1 MIEFHEGPKVFISRL
16 MQYLDLP
23 NNILI
28 SNSSNSDITHANQL
42 LGKSFVIGRLDGLTF
57 YDFSYSS
64 LSSYLK
70 STNHHLLSLIT
81 PTKFR
86 VPRFA
91 NIVLNRYIN
100 RNARWLYSNSNGL
113 VFQSK
118 LSYEMHVHFNGF
130 NSYEY
135 EIPYDIIHNGID
147 TNDFKNDPSCKL
159 KGFPSLIISAS
170 TFRLYKRLKEAIILT
185 NLLCTEFPNIHLNII
200 GECDSLTLNSIKNLN
215 TSRCT
220 FHGRISQNALPKY
233 YGGADIQLS
242 LSLFDACP
250 NVVCEGLACGLP
262 VITPKESG
270 AFELI
275 GKCNSDWAVTEDV
288 KLDYMNYHCTEH
300 MPVIPFKQYISK
312 IISITQNLKD
322 HSDSA
327 RLRAISSLD
336 IKIIAKKYREFIEK
350 VLDEHT

>member
-1 MIEFHEGPKVFISRL
+1 MIELHEGPKVFISRL
-16 MQYLDLP
+16 MQHLDLP
-23 NNILI
+23 GNTLI
-28 SNSSNSDITHANQL
+28 SNPSNSDINLSKKL
-42 LGKSFVIGRLDGLTF
+42 LGKSLIIGRLDGLTF
-57 YDFSYSS
+57 YDFSYSA

-70 STNHHLLSLIT
+70 STNHYLLSCIV
-81 PTKFR
+81 PRNFR
-86 VPRFA
+86 VPKFA
-91 NIVLNRYIN
+91 NFALNRFLN

-130 NSYEY
+130 NNY
-135 EIPYDIIHNGID
+135 EIPCDIIHNGID
-147 TNDFKNDPSCKL
+147 TNDFKIDPSCKL
-159 KGFPSLIISAS
+159 KGYPSLIISAS
-170 TFRLYKRLKEAIILT
+170 TFRLYKRLRDAIILT

-215 TSRCT
+215 ISRCT
-220 FHGRISQNALPKY
+220 FHGRISQSALPKY

-250 NVVCEGLACGLP
+250 NVVIEGLACGLP
-262 VITPKESG
+262 VVTPKESG

-275 GKCNSDWAVTEDV
+275 GNSNSDWAVTEDV
-288 KLDYMNYHCTEH
+288 KLDFTSHHCTEH
-300 MPVIPFKQYISK
+300 VPAIPFKQYISK

-327 RLRAISSLD
+327 RLRAISNLD
-336 IKIIAKKYREFIEK
+336 IKITAKKYSEFIEK